1 MTIRVRWTAACA
13 LLLAVHAPALA
24 QERPPEPQVPL
35 TVPDR
40 PAAPPG
46 RDDRRPPE
54 RPYDESADAVQ
65 PDAPAPRPESSRRP
79 PEQPEPDA
87 AQGPAPAD
95 SGPEDAA
102 SNNQPKQP
110 FGPPPPPVWFILAE
124 DDAGFAACRLALSL
138 LGTRYTLEPSVTEDE
153 NRDCG
158 IARPLR
164 VTEIVP
170 GVRLTGDPVMR
181 CDTVR
186 ALGFWTRDFLRPA
199 AALLPGAPR
208 LQALQTGPAYTCRDR
223 VGTGAADPKPSEH
236 GYGNA
241 IDIMGFQLAGA
252 DALTVTPR
260 AGDGDSAEAFLRAA
274 RGTACLLF
282 TTVLGPGSNAAHD
295 DHLHLDLAARN
306 GGWRLCE

>member
-1 MTIRVRWTAACA
+1 MTIRARWTAACA
-13 LLLAVHAPALA
+13 LLLAVHAPAFA
-24 QERPPEPQVPL
+24 QERPVEAPAPL
-35 TVPDR
+35 TATDR
-40 PAAPPG
+40 PAAAPVSEGP
-46 RDDRRPPE
+46 RPPE
-54 RPYDESADAVQ
+54 RPSEQPADDMPADAT
-65 PDAPAPRPESSRRP
+65 APKPESSRRP
-79 PEQPEPDA
+79 PEQPDRDQAPRPTPGEAGPSDA
-87 AQGPAPAD
+87 AVSDRPSEA
-95 SGPEDAA
+95 
-102 SNNQPKQP
+102 
-110 FGPPPPPVWFILAE
+110 FGPPPPPVWFTLAE
-124 DDAGFAACRLALSL
+124 DDASFAACRLALSL
-138 LGTRYTLEPSVTEDE
+138 LGTRYRLEPSLTDEE

-181 CDTVR
+181 CDAAR
-186 ALGFWTRDFLRPA
+186 ALGFWTRDFLKPA
-199 AALLPGAPR
+199 SALLPGAPR
-208 LQALQTGPAYTCRDR
+208 LEALQTGPAYTCRDR

-241 IDIMGFQLAGA
+241 IDIMGFELTGA

-260 AGDGDSAEAFLRAA
+260 VGDGDTAEAFLRAA